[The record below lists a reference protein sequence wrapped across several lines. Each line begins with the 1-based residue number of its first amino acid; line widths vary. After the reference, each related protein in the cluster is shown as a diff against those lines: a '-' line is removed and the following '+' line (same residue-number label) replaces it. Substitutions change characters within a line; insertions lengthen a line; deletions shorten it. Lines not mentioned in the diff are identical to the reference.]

1 MDPDHTLGVG
11 LLWARRQFS
20 RGDLREADCQQ
31 VLIVSAHDLDLPPP
45 PILAHSISFEEALA
59 SKGECLVKSRR
70 EVGQREPLGVHV
82 NDASTGSDVEVVQS
96 RSIDQRWRKRL
107 SP

>member
-1 MDPDHTLGVG
+1 MQNVDPDHTLGVG

-31 VLIVSAHDLDLPPP
+31 VLIVSANNPTLPMP
-45 PILAHSISFEEALA
+45 PILAQSISFEEALA

-70 EVGQREPLGVHV
+70 EVGQCEPLGVHV
-82 NDASTGSDVEVVQS
+82 NDTRTVSDVEVVQS
-96 RSIDQRWRKRL
+96 RSIDQR
-107 SP
+107 